1 VSRTPIAFP
10 LASAGVEH
18 SLEDFLSHVVFV
30 EFWLESS
37 NLDDALPIVHGALAD
52 TRAFDGCVQVDVL
65 TENDDPTH
73 LIVVEQW
80 STPEHRAAYRQWR
93 AGEGALTDLAP
104 FLARPPVTGKYTH
117 NPAI

>member
-1 VSRTPIAFP
+1 MPTALV
-10 LASAGVEH
+10 LASTGVEH
-18 SLEDFLSHVVFV
+18 PLEGLLSHVIFV
-30 EFWLESS
+30 EFWLKSS
-37 NLDDALPIVHGALAD
+37 SLDDALPIVHGALGD
-52 TRAFDGCVQVDVL
+52 TRAFDGCVRVDVVA
-65 TENDDPTH
+65 ENDDPTH

-104 FLARPPVTGKYTH
+104 FLARPPVTDKYTH